1 MNLPI
6 YGKIKFMFQT
16 TNQFM
21 DLASHI
27 IPTQKLLLPSFEP
40 RINMQPNL
48 MLDLAFHQNDWDL
61 WMSAPTK

>member
-1 MNLPI
+1 
-6 YGKIKFMFQT
+6 MFQT

-21 DLASHI
+21 DLASRI